1 MLKPQHSVVRVADDN
16 YIARRF
22 LPPPLVYPEVEYIM
36 QVEIGEG
43 WRNHRPLRSPLLCL
57 VPPSL
62 LHHARLQPFLD
73 QADDSPVSYSVLDE
87 FDHPVKW
94 PWLTWASSSVWK
106 SHVWRATMPT
116 GIACWSCVASP
127 ILSSETMMVSI
138 TRRFLTIA

>member
-87 FDHPVKW
+87 FDHPRMFPATV
-94 PWLTWASSSVWK
+94 
-106 SHVWRATMPT
+106 HVGLRTVQFTFMSTHFILNSPVELDGHALWHCDLRHLWV
-116 GIACWSCVASP
+116 AC
-127 ILSSETMMVSI
+127 
-138 TRRFLTIA
+138 

>member
-1 MLKPQHSVVRVADDN
+1 MIIN

-87 FDHPVKW
+87 N
-94 PWLTWASSSVWK
+94 ARMSRSSTQFTFLRVI
-106 SHVWRATMPT
+106 PT
-116 GIACWSCVASP
+116 
-127 ILSSETMMVSI
+127 
-138 TRRFLTIA
+138 